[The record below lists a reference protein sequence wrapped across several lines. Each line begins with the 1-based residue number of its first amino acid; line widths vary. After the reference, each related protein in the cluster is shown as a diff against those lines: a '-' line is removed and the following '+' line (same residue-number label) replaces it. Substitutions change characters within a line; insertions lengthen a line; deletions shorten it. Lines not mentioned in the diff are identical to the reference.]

1 MTSTATTAPAEIT
14 YREVLASVLG
24 EAEAETVSA
33 AQPGGIML
41 LELATEYARLT
52 NEAHRHLRAIQS
64 DVTRSLNANLMNGYA
79 MERISSSSSL
89 PQYEAA
95 IASRC
100 TVSRLLIHAM
110 HAWREDRHAQV
121 APVTLTRGQLNEWAG
136 FELTDD
142 ELARLDDAIPNSS
155 IPEAVGVIADSIREN
170 PGNIDD

>member
-64 DVTRSLNANLMNGYA
+64 DVTRSLNANPMNGYA

-95 IASRC
+95 IASRD
-100 TVSRLLIHAM
+100 TVSRLLMPAKL
-110 HAWREDRHAQV
+110 AWREDHN
-121 APVTLTRGQLNEWAG
+121 APVTLTRQQLNEWAG

-142 ELARLDDAIPNSS
+142 ELARLDDALPNSS
-155 IPEAVGVIADSIREN
+155 LPEVVGMVADSIREN